1 MINSNMAV
9 GSLLKKYEG
18 GLAFNEIEAY
28 TSKARTWYFNELKN
42 MQVNRQKLLKDSE
55 TVKKS
60 RVLPGRM
67 FMFFYDPKHKA
78 TLPYYDRFPLI
89 LMVESA
95 SPKKG
100 FYGLN
105 FHYLD
110 YRKRAILL
118 SRLLKYANNKKYDE
132 TTRLRLSY
140 KLLKNASRLAAFKP
154 CFKHYLPSQIKSHIK
169 LVPAEY
175 WETALFFPS
184 EQFKKETKATVFSKS
199 RGMI

>member
-1 MINSNMAV
+1 MAK
-9 GSLLKKYEG
+9 SLLSKYEG
-18 GLAFNEIEAY
+18 GLRFNEIESF
-28 TSKARTWYFNELKN
+28 TSKARTWYLNELQS
-42 MQVNRQKLLKDSE
+42 MRVNRQQLLKDPE
-55 TVKKS
+55 TIKKS
-60 RVLPGRM
+60 RPLAGRM
-67 FMFFYDPKHKA
+67 FMFFYEPKHKD

-95 SPKKG
+95 KPKKG

-118 SRLLKYANNKKYDE
+118 SRLLQYSNNKKYDE

-140 KLLKNASRLAAFKP
+140 NILKSASKLDAFKP
-154 CFKHYLPSQIKSHIK
+154 CFKHYLPGQIRSQIKM
-169 LVPAEY
+169 VPADY

-184 EQFKKETKATVFSKS
+184 EQFKKETKRSVFSKS

>member
-1 MINSNMAV
+1 MAT
-9 GSLLKKYEG
+9 SLLKKFEG
-18 GLAFNEIEAY
+18 GLSYNEIQSY
-28 TSKARTWYFNELKN
+28 TAKARTWYLNELQS
-42 MQVNRQKLLKDSE
+42 MRINRQALLRDPE
-55 TVKKS
+55 TIKKS
-60 RVLPGRM
+60 RPLPGRM
-67 FMFFYDPKHKA
+67 FMFFYDAKHKA

-118 SRLLKYANNKKYDE
+118 SRLLQYSNNKKYDE
-132 TTRLRLSY
+132 STRLRLSY
-140 KLLKNASRLAAFKP
+140 KLLKGASRLEAFKP
-154 CFKHYLPSQIKSHIK
+154 CFKHYLPSQIKGQIRM
-169 LVPAEY
+169 VPAEY

-184 EQFKKETKATVFSKS
+184 EQFKGANKSVVFSDS
-199 RGMI
+199 RRQI

>member
-1 MINSNMAV
+1 MAV

-169 LVPAEY
+169 MVPAEY